1 MTFKTSHK
9 TVCFFSALIMLG
21 ALINRSAWA
30 QENKLEW
37 KPFEEAIEIG
47 RKEQKPILIDI
58 WAPWCGWCKKMQK
71 EVYPELSV
79 VLIDDFVLTRL
90 NRDDNESRRM
100 FQGFSLTPLR
110 LAQKLNVQTVPA
122 VVFLSPEGE
131 YLFHISGFTDQ
142 KKMKEFLELVSA
154 DT

>member
-9 TVCFFSALIMLG
+9 TVCFFSALMLLG
-21 ALINRSAWA
+21 VLMNSPAKA
-30 QENKLEW
+30 QENALEW
-37 KPFEEAIEIG
+37 KPFEDAVAMGQEQ
-47 RKEQKPILIDI
+47 QKPILVDV
-58 WAPWCGWCKKMQK
+58 WAPWCGWCKKIQK
-71 EVYPELSV
+71 EVYPELSAI
-79 VLIDDFVLTRL
+79 LQDDFVLTRL
-90 NRDDNESRRM
+90 NRDDNESKKK
-100 FQGFSLTPLR
+100 FQNYSLTPLR

-131 YLFHISGFTDQ
+131 YLFHITGFTDQ